1 MGIGL
6 INPVAPF
13 LITRYISD
21 SNSAGIAMGWLASA
35 YAICQLISAPGL
47 GALSDR
53 FGRRPI
59 LMICMLGSAV
69 GYLIFGIGGAL
80 WVLFAGRII
89 DGITGGNLT
98 VAFAYIADVTPPDER
113 GKFFGWIGALSGI
126 GFIIGPTLGGL
137 LARFGNEV
145 PLYFAAAL
153 TFANLIFGFFFMPE
167 SLPPEKRATSIT
179 VKGLN
184 PFGVLRQVVAV
195 PQLRRLLLA
204 LFLFN
209 LPFSVLQTNIGL
221 FVHDNLSWDIAMT
234 GSLFA
239 LVGITDILVQGILLQ
254 RLLKSF
260 GEARVATFGLVG
272 ELAGYLLITS
282 VAFTKA
288 PALMVIGTFTLAMG
302 DGLLG
307 PSVAGLLSR
316 SADEQSQGQVQGGSQ
331 AVQALAHIGG
341 PVLGGAVYDRHGYAS
356 PYLAGA
362 GLVMVALGVIMSA
375 SREKR
380 RNLKTVGL

>member
-1 MGIGL
+1 
-6 INPVAPF
+6 
-13 LITRYISD
+13 
-21 SNSAGIAMGWLASA
+21 
-35 YAICQLISAPGL
+35 
-47 GALSDR
+47 
-53 FGRRPI
+53 
-59 LMICMLGSAV
+59 MLGSAV